1 MRRRA
6 LRPPLMS
13 LIERYILKI
22 AFNAFAA
29 CLIALTGV
37 IWITQALRELDLL
50 TGKGQTIL
58 VFLTVTGLSLPAL
71 VTVISPVALF
81 IATIYTLN
89 KLNGDSELIV
99 MSAAG
104 MAPTHLMKPFVSL
117 AAFVCIVVGFTTIYL
132 MPASFQELRDLV
144 TKIRADFVANMIKE
158 GQFTT
163 LDNGITFHYR
173 ERAGDALLGI
183 FMQDR
188 REQGRAIVYLAER
201 GQTVESDGQAYL
213 VLEKGSVHRQ
223 EPNSRDSSIVAF
235 ERYAVDLSAFNQEG
249 GEVVYKPRERS
260 TTKLMFPDTSEV
272 YYQIQ
277 EGRFRAELHDR
288 LSSWL
293 YPLAMMMIAFA
304 ALGDPR
310 TTRQGRGAAVAAAI
324 IGVVALRIA
333 GFAASSAAVRS
344 PTGSMAVYAVPL
356 GSIVVS
362 LLLIL
367 NGSLSRRLAARWSA
381 LVGMVPLPRLPRL
394 GRA

>member
-1 MRRRA
+1 
-6 LRPPLMS
+6 MS

-71 VTVISPVALF
+71 ITVISPVALF

-104 MAPTHLMKPFVSL
+104 MAPARLMRPFVSL
-117 AAFVCIVVGFTTIYL
+117 AAFVCVVVGFTTIYL
-132 MPASFQELRDLV
+132 MPASFQELRDLI
-144 TKIRADFVANMIKE
+144 TKIRADFVANMVKE

-188 REQGRAIVYLAER
+188 REQGRTIVYLAER
-201 GQTVESDGQAYL
+201 GQTVESNGQAYL

-223 EPNSRDSSIVAF
+223 QPNSRDSSIVAF

-249 GEVVYKPRERS
+249 GDVVYKPRERS
-260 TTKLMFPDTSEV
+260 TTKLLFPDKGEV

-288 LSSWL
+288 LSGWL

-310 TTRQGRGAAVAAAI
+310 TTRQGRGAAVAAAVV
-324 IGVVALRIA
+324 GVVALRIA

-344 PTGSMAVYAVPL
+344 PLGAVAVYAAPL
-356 GSIVVS
+356 GAIALA
-362 LLLIL
+362 LLFIL
-367 NGSLSRRLAARWSA
+367 NGSLTRRLAARWNA
-381 LVGMVPLPRLPRL
+381 LVGQIALPRLPGL

>member
-1 MRRRA
+1 
-6 LRPPLMS
+6 MS
-13 LIERYILKI
+13 LIERYIFKI
-22 AFNAFAA
+22 AFNAFLA
-29 CLIALTGV
+29 CLVALTAV

-50 TGKGQTIL
+50 TGKGQTFL

-71 VTVISPVALF
+71 ITVISPVALF
-81 IATIYTLN
+81 IATIYALN

-104 MAPTHLMKPFVSL
+104 MAPPRLMRPFMSL
-117 AAFVCIVVGFTTIYL
+117 AGLVCAVIGFMAVYL

-144 TKIRADFVANMIKE
+144 TKIRADFVANMVKE

-163 LDNGITFHYR
+163 LENGITFHYR

-188 REQGRAIVYLAER
+188 RDKNRTIVYLAER
-201 GQTVESDGQAYL
+201 GQTLESNGQAYL

-223 EPNSRDSSIVAF
+223 QPNSRDSSIVAF

-260 TTKLMFPDTSEV
+260 TLRLMFPDTSEAF
-272 YYQIQ
+272 YQVQ
-277 EGRFRAELHDR
+277 QGRFRAELHDR

-293 YPLAMMMIAFA
+293 YPLAMTLIAFA

-310 TTRQGRGAAVAAAI
+310 TTRQGRGTAVAVAVIA
-324 IGVVALRIA
+324 VVAVRIG

-344 PTGSMAVYAVPL
+344 PAGVIAVYAVPL
-356 GSIVVS
+356 ASMAVS
-362 LLLIL
+362 MAFIL
-367 NGSLSRRLAARWSA
+367 QGSLSRRLAARWSA
-381 LVGMVPLPRLPRL
+381 LMGGISLRLPKL

>member
-1 MRRRA
+1 MK
-6 LRPPLMS
+6 

-37 IWITQALRELDLL
+37 IWITQALKELDLL
-50 TGKGQTIL
+50 TSKGQTIY
-58 VFLTVTGLSLPAL
+58 VFLVVTGLSLPAL
-71 VTVISPVALF
+71 ITVISPVALF

-89 KLNGDSELIV
+89 RLNGDSELIV

-104 MAPTHLMKPFVSL
+104 MRPRQLMKPFAVL
-117 AAFVCIVVGFTTIYL
+117 AVLVCGLVGFTTIYL

-144 TKIRADFVANMIKE
+144 TKIRADFVANMVKE

-173 ERAGDALLGI
+173 ERQGDALLGI
-183 FMQDR
+183 FMQDQ
-188 REQGRAIVYLAER
+188 REAEKTIVYLAER
-201 GQTVESDGQAYL
+201 GRTVESDKGQAYL

-223 EPNSRDSSIVAF
+223 QPNSRDSSIVAF

-249 GEVVYKPRERS
+249 GDLVYKPRERS
-260 TTKLMFPDTSEV
+260 TTQLLFPDSGEL
-272 YYQIQ
+272 YYKIQ

-288 LSSWL
+288 LSGWL

-304 ALGDPR
+304 ALGDAR
-310 TTRQGRGAAVAAAI
+310 TTRQGRGVAVALAVV
-324 IGVVALRIA
+324 GVVVLRIA

-344 PTGSMAVYAVPL
+344 PVGVIWIYAAPLLALAASALLIFQGSMKQRLSAVSGAALARMSVPGL
-356 GSIVVS
+356 FR
-362 LLLIL
+362 
-367 NGSLSRRLAARWSA
+367 LSRA
-381 LVGMVPLPRLPRL
+381 
-394 GRA
+394 

>member
-1 MRRRA
+1 MQ
-6 LRPPLMS
+6 

-37 IWITQALRELDLL
+37 IWITQALKELDLL
-50 TGKGQTIL
+50 TGKGQTIM

-81 IATIYTLN
+81 IAVVYTLN

-104 MAPTHLMKPFVSL
+104 MAPGRLIKPFVAL
-117 AAFVCIVVGFTTIYL
+117 AAFVCALMAFMTIYL

-144 TKIRADFVANMIKE
+144 TKIRADFVANMVKE

-173 ERAGDALLGI
+173 ERSGDALLGI
-183 FMQDR
+183 FMQDK
-188 REQGRAIVYLAER
+188 REAGKIVVYLAER
-201 GQTVESDGQAYL
+201 GQTIESGGQAYL

-223 EPNSRDSSIVAF
+223 QPNSRDSSIVAF

-249 GEVVYKPRERS
+249 ADVVYKPRERS
-260 TTKLMFPDTSEV
+260 TTELMFPDSSEF
-272 YYQIQ
+272 YYQYQ
-277 EGRFRAELHDR
+277 AGRFRAELHDR
-288 LSSWL
+288 LSAWL
-293 YPLAMMMIAFA
+293 YPLAMMMVAFA

-310 TTRQGRGAAVAAAI
+310 TTRQGRGLAVAMAVVA
-324 IGVVALRIA
+324 VVALRIA
-333 GFAASSAAVRS
+333 GFAASNAAIRS
-344 PTGSMAVYAVPL
+344 PAGVLAIYATPLSVMLISAV
-356 GSIVVS
+356 
-362 LLLIL
+362 LIFQGGL
-367 NGSLSRRLAARWSA
+367 ARRLRARLSLWVNSI
-381 LVGMVPLPRLPRL
+381 PLTRLPGL